1 MQNPTLNR
9 SWKLAAA
16 ASLAGT
22 CALAA
27 GLFLAVGR
35 DSIARDDVKVISSDD
50 DSSVSVISTSD
61 DPDVKVVRVLASDD
75 PEANA
80 EMAAELGAA
89 KGPYLGVDVREETK
103 SNEGGAL
110 VETVVDG
117 SPADKAGIKEGD
129 VIVGFSGDV
138 IRGPMRL
145 TEKIR
150 GTKPGDKVSLDVRRD
165 GKPLKLQVEMGERPK
180 MTVWSWKK
188 GNGDGP
194 LTGEQQKA
202 LEDSLRQLDEKMPE
216 LKSLGKMK
224 IYSPG
229 HGFQIWGQKPLLGVE
244 MVETTVDL
252 REAMGGSKDAGV
264 IVGKVL
270 PGSAAEKA
278 GMKVGDLILSIDGT
292 KVVDA
297 GDVMDAVRQ
306 REGKTID
313 IEAVRDHKAMHIRA
327 TLPKINEPDDQP
339 TGPRA
344 SSWTGSAARIGRHV
358 AAVLA
363 RLAT

>member
-1 MQNPTLNR
+1 MPNPTPNR
-9 SWKLAAA
+9 SWKIAAA

-22 CALAA
+22 CALAV

-50 DSSVSVISTSD
+50 DSAVSVISTSD

-80 EMAAELGAA
+80 EMAAELAGA

-110 VETVVDG
+110 VESVVDG
-117 SPADKAGIKEGD
+117 SPADKAGLKEGD

-138 IRGPMRL
+138 IRGPARL

-150 GTKPGDKVSLDVRRD
+150 GTKPGEKVSLDVRRD
-165 GKPLKLQVEMGERPK
+165 GKPVKLQVEMGERPK
-180 MTVWSWKK
+180 MTVWSWK
-188 GNGDGP
+188 GRSDSP
-194 LTGEQQKA
+194 LTDEQQKS
-202 LEDSLRQLDEKMPE
+202 LEDSLRQLDDKMPE
-216 LKSLGKMK
+216 MKSLGKMK

-229 HGFQIWGQKPLLGVE
+229 HGFMLWGQKPLLGVE
-244 MVETTVDL
+244 MVETTADL

-264 IVGKVL
+264 LVGKVL
-270 PGSAAEKA
+270 SGSAAEKA
-278 GMKVGDLILSIDGT
+278 GLKVGDLILSIDGT
-292 KVVDA
+292 KVVDS

-306 REGKTID
+306 REGKTVD

-327 TLPKINEPDDQP
+327 TLPKINEPEDQP

-344 SSWTGSAARIGRHV
+344 SSWRGPAAKIGRQV